1 MENLK
6 SLEFFI
12 PLKKPPTVTHQ
23 EHKVRV
29 IKGKPVFFDPPELK
43 AAKVLFLAY
52 LTPMRPEEPF
62 EGPVRLTTKWIWP
75 CGDKHEDGEYK
86 TTKPDTDNMVKAFK
100 DGLIFFRSVQKVN
113 YLCEKFFCLILTR
126 NILESHSR
134 GVLLIYL
141 CI

>member
-1 MENLK
+1 MAKLK

-43 AAKVLFLAY
+43 AAKQLFIIFLMHY
-52 LTPMRPEEPF
+52 RPEEPF

-86 TTKPDTDNMVKAFK
+86 VTKPDTDNMVKAFK
-100 DGLIFFRSVQKVN
+100 DCMSSCFFWKDDAQVASEIT
-113 YLCEKFFCLILTR
+113 EKFWGTHPGIYVKV
-126 NILESHSR
+126 ES
-134 GVLLIYL
+134 L
-141 CI
+141 

>member
-43 AAKVLFLAY
+43 EAKKLFIVLLMHY
-52 LTPMRPEEPF
+52 RPKEPF

-86 TTKPDTDNMVKAFK
+86 VTKPDTDNMVKAFK
-100 DGLIFFRSVQKVN
+100 DCMSSCFFWQDDAQVASEIT
-113 YLCEKFFCLILTR
+113 EKFWGKLSGIYVKV
-126 NILESHSR
+126 ES
-134 GVLLIYL
+134 L
-141 CI
+141 